1 MEALLLLESILE
13 KIKHSR
19 VYTELDEES
28 SKLFEQL
35 PQEIKNYLMNKT
47 IKVKRQKEL
56 TSLKNILEKIK
67 NRIPIDEK
75 SYQLLVK
82 WSEIIKN
89 DSNNKNKII
98 NFNN

>member
-1 MEALLLLESILE
+1 M
-13 KIKHSR
+13 
-19 VYTELDEES
+19 YTELDEES